1 MNRLGVIELAFD
13 PLIELGEIS
22 LPLQTLGITL
32 GLLIAVTLA
41 ARYART
47 MKLPA
52 RRSAYRPRYP
62 PAPNVGVRGGPVDE
76 PLRLDDLAY
85 IVLAAVPGA
94 VIGGRLVHVFAFWSY
109 YAEDPARL
117 LDPSVGTLSLLGAV
131 LGGAL
136 TGGYMAY
143 LLGSP
148 VRRWAD
154 AAAVPLLVALGLGKF
169 AQLLGGSGQ
178 GAPFEGP
185 WAVAVVGAGPWI
197 SANPELPSHPAQV
210 YEGLWLLIGLLLVL
224 SLASTVRSA
233 RRWQGG
239 LFLAALLVFLFGRL
253 VVGFSW
259 RDEAVAGL
267 LNAEQLLAIV
277 ALQVLLLGLVLGAW
291 LRSRERPAAG
301 GRVL

>member
-1 MNRLGVIELAFD
+1 MPRAVIELAFD
-13 PLIELGEIS
+13 PLIELGEIG
-22 LPLQTLGITL
+22 LPLQTLGITI
-32 GLLIAVTLA
+32 GLLLGVGLA

-62 PAPNVGVRGGPVDE
+62 PAPSVGVRGGPVDE
-76 PLRLDDLAY
+76 PLRLDDMAY

-94 VIGGRLVHVFAFWSY
+94 VVGGRLAHGFAFWSY
-109 YAEDPARL
+109 YAEDPSRL

-136 TGGYMAY
+136 TGGYMAL

-154 AAAVPLLVALGLGKF
+154 AAAIPLLAALALGKF

-178 GAPFEGP
+178 GAPFDGP
-185 WAVAVVGAGPWI
+185 WAVAYVGDGPWI
-197 SANPELPSHPAQV
+197 SANAQLPSHPAQV
-210 YEGLWLLIGLLLVL
+210 YEGLWLLIGLVLVL
-224 SLASTVRSA
+224 SLVSA
-233 RRWQGG
+233 VHSSRRWQGS
-239 LFLAALLVFLFGRL
+239 LFLAALLAFLFGRL
-253 VVGFSW
+253 VVGFTW
-259 RDEAVAGL
+259 RDEVIAGL
-267 LNAEQLLAIV
+267 FNAEQLLAIV

-291 LRSRERPAAG
+291 LRSRERRAAG
-301 GRVL
+301 GARR